1 MSGLLSASP
10 VGVQDAHEYNRAIQV
25 CNTDF
30 YWTLVTSS
38 YCVSYRRL
46 AIKYNTAA
54 TTMLFVGRVC
64 VPIDPAKVDDF
75 DPSAVPTI
83 RYTNCGVFSEI
94 IT

>member
-10 VGVQDAHEYNRAIQV
+10 VDVQEAHEYNRVIQV

-46 AIKYNTAA
+46 AIKA
-54 TTMLFVGRVC
+54 TNDRKRCKFLGV
-64 VPIDPAKVDDF
+64 F
-75 DPSAVPTI
+75 DPPCGNCLANLDGSVP
-83 RYTNCGVFSEI
+83 
-94 IT
+94 